1 MDCPDCGD
9 ALVAFAVPPVAR
21 DAAPGDPAAI
31 CPHCLGLVAVDAAD
45 ADPDF
50 DRIIEGFP
58 DGERGAVMAV
68 AVGLLVDSVALNRR
82 AVLSLFDAVSEA
94 GEDPW
99 LTLER
104 LAVAPRVDPGVDL
117 GRARRQLEQLSG

>member
-1 MDCPDCGD
+1 M
-9 ALVAFAVPPVAR
+9 VAFPVPAAAR

-31 CPHCLGLVAVDAAD
+31 CPACLTLTEADAA
-45 ADPDF
+45 ADEPDF
-50 DRIIEGFP
+50 SRIIEGFP
-58 DGERGAVMAV
+58 DGEPGALMAV

-82 AVLSLFDAVSEA
+82 AVGSLFDAVSDA

-99 LTLER
+99 ILVER

-117 GRARRQLEQLSG
+117 GRARRQLEQLGG